1 MCSKI
6 PARYLLLCASV
17 LASCGRIPTEE
28 VMATMANAKITLKS
42 RLLTEGGAPLLPEQ
56 VAEFAVTMRNA
67 SRSPVQVDGVE
78 LNDYTPRFR
87 VTDAEGQLLGEY
99 SPRDRDKRLLAAREF
114 GRSPANVVTL
124 EPGGENAGRF
134 GLWKYT
140 DPLSPGRYVF
150 RAVHRPLADAPD
162 VESGDVPFE
171 IAAATVSSLA
181 LSYDTSQRDA
191 TIMVWLAAPA
201 KDDGGERLLLRW
213 SAGAGHN
220 AAEEGA
226 TPYASPVP
234 SVRVALGQIPPAG
247 DVDIMG
253 WLAVAWEN
261 RVQLLRHEMARPL
274 WQSQPIALPVKDV
287 QPLQRFPDRERA
299 VFLATGKGTAG
310 PALCGVVVQE
320 ETEEEPQ
327 PWSVPLSVSPAHAV
341 CSFGTEGPISLLF
354 VVHGEKEDR
363 LVRMAVDESGTV
375 TAPETVV
382 RATPNRVLAVATDM
396 REEAPPTFLV
406 LEADRHKHN
415 CLALVRIPL
424 EGELTA
430 REPVPLAGWPGLGEE
445 GDGQPLPVAEIALE
459 TSPKGVVWIALTDQA
474 GALYGARL
482 DGKPLKLYRDAQ
494 DGRRAT
500 HPHVGALRNVTTL
513 SCFSETGGLFHVDV
527 SGDF

>member
-1 MCSKI
+1 M
-6 PARYLLLCASV
+6 PF
-17 LASCGRIPTEE
+17 RI
-28 VMATMANAKITLKS
+28 V
-42 RLLTEGGAPLLPEQ
+42 
-56 VAEFAVTMRNA
+56 
-67 SRSPVQVDGVE
+67 
-78 LNDYTPRFR
+78 
-87 VTDAEGQLLGEY
+87 
-99 SPRDRDKRLLAAREF
+99 
-114 GRSPANVVTL
+114 
-124 EPGGENAGRF
+124 
-134 GLWKYT
+134 
-140 DPLSPGRYVF
+140 
-150 RAVHRPLADAPD
+150 
-162 VESGDVPFE
+162 
-171 IAAATVSSLA
+171 AATVSVPALA
-181 LSYDTSQRDA
+181 YDTCERDA
-191 TIMVWLAAPA
+191 SVMAWVADPGAGDAEPL
-201 KDDGGERLLLRW
+201 LLLRW
-213 SAGAGHN
+213 SAGEGHN
-220 AAEEGA
+220 ITQAGGTAYPIPSPAARI
-226 TPYASPVP
+226 S
-234 SVRVALGQIPPAG
+234 LGQIPPG
-247 DVDIMG
+247 GEFDDCC
-253 WLAVAWEN
+253 WLAATCED
-261 RVQLLRHEMARPL
+261 RVQLFRHELTVAR
-274 WQSQPIALPVKDV
+274 WQSQPIPLPVEDA
-287 QPLQRFPDRERA
+287 QPIQRFPDRERA

-341 CSFGTEGPISLLF
+341 CSFGTEGLISLLF